1 MPKRKITINRKPK
14 EISLLKKEFIPDA
27 IEWIVPDS
35 WEAREKIDLVDG
47 EINSLRYTLFKLFLA
62 YLKASK
68 TWNDWK
74 GWWIHNRLRIQQRWN
89 NYIVNYNGKEYN
101 ISPEESDDIS
111 EIILYYI

>member
-1 MPKRKITINRKPK
+1 MSKRKITINRKPK
-14 EISLLKKEFIPDA
+14 EVIM
-27 IEWIVPDS
+27 
-35 WEAREKIDLVDG
+35 EKFEIDCSENTDMVSGTNQLEEEYINP
-47 EINSLRYTLFKLFLA
+47 EIHSLRYTLFKLFLA

-101 ISPEESDDIS
+101 LSPEESDDIS
-111 EIILYYI
+111 EIILYYV